1 MSTLT
6 DTILV
11 IEDDRA
17 FNRLVTDHLVSL
29 GYEAIMASSRAE
41 AQKQLAKSEP
51 DLILMDLR
59 LPDSDST
66 DYLIELVKVCPVI
79 VITAFG
85 SVHNAVT
92 AIKIGADNYLTKPI
106 NLDELE
112 VNIKRALENAKMR
125 RALDFRRNR
134 DDLGEE
140 DTMIGDSEA
149 MLQVKNY
156 ISAVAPSDMTV
167 LIQGESGAGKEL
179 IAQSIHHNSSRA
191 DDTFVAVDC
200 CTLSDTLFES
210 ELFGHEKGAF
220 TSADSKTRGLIDS
233 ARGGT
238 LFLDEIGE
246 ITSAAQAKL
255 LRVIE
260 ARTYRRV
267 GGSTD
272 LRADVRIVA
281 ATNRNLA
288 EMVETGEFR
297 KDLYYRLNAFVI
309 PAPPLRE
316 RISDIPLLLDYFI
329 SHHDFSRRID
339 VSISNDALQKLMS
352 YHWPGNV
359 RELRNMVERAII
371 LSGGEGKIS
380 SKHLLFNEASSS
392 EVAAVTLEF
401 DKIPTLDDIESVYL
415 KQVLKNMQGHRGKTA
430 HTLGVSERTLY
441 RLLDRHDLN

>member
-17 FNRLVTDHLVSL
+17 FSRLVSDHLVSL

-41 AQKQLAKSEP
+41 AQKKLAKSEP

-59 LPDSDST
+59 LPDSDSI
-66 DYLIELVKVCPVI
+66 DFLVDLVKICPVI

-106 NLDELE
+106 NLEELE
-112 VNIKRALENAKMR
+112 VNIKRTLENAKMR

-156 ISAVAPSDMTV
+156 IRAVAPSDMTV

-179 IAQSIHHNSSRA
+179 IAQSIHHNSTRA
-191 DDTFVAVDC
+191 GDTFVAVDC

-281 ATNRNLA
+281 ATNRDLA
-288 EMVETGEFR
+288 EMVEAGEFR
-297 KDLYYRLNAFVI
+297 KDLYYRLSAFVI

-316 RISDIPLLLDYFI
+316 RVSDIPLLVDYFV

-339 VSISNDALQKLMS
+339 VSISKDALQKLMS

-359 RELRNMVERAII
+359 RELRNIVERAII
-371 LSGGEGKIS
+371 LSGGEGNIS
-380 SKHLLFNEASSS
+380 SKHLLFNEASTSK
-392 EVAAVTLEF
+392 VAAVTLEF
-401 DKIPTLDDIESVYL
+401 DKTPTLDDIESIYL
-415 KQVLKNMQGHRGKTA
+415 KQVLDNMRGHRGKTA